1 MRDYD
6 KLACHKQVNIIIKI
20 SMKSSTV
27 NRVNNGGENRRSQ
40 AQRTARSD
48 TRMLEAAISLII
60 EWGAGKTTLKEIGEL
75 AGYSRGLAGYRFGS
89 KEGLLNFV
97 VRSIGEDWLQE
108 LKQVTAGKA
117 GYEAICAATDAHFRF
132 CVEAPDHVRAFY
144 ILWFESINPGAG
156 GKDVIAGIHNRRKRD
171 VIAWINAA
179 IDKDLIDA
187 AVDADVA
194 ASQFCSALVGIVYQW
209 LMQPEAMDEIR
220 QLHEGL
226 KQSMALI
233 LGLKIENA

>member
-1 MRDYD
+1 
-6 KLACHKQVNIIIKI
+6 
-20 SMKSSTV
+20 
-27 NRVNNGGENRRSQ
+27 
-40 AQRTARSD
+40 
-48 TRMLEAAISLII
+48 
-60 EWGAGKTTLKEIGEL
+60 
-75 AGYSRGLAGYRFGS
+75 
-89 KEGLLNFV
+89 
-97 VRSIGEDWLQE
+97 
-108 LKQVTAGKA
+108 
-117 GYEAICAATDAHFRF
+117 
-132 CVEAPDHVRAFY
+132 
-144 ILWFESINPGAG
+144 
-156 GKDVIAGIHNRRKRD
+156 VIAGIHNRRKRD

-226 KQSMALI
+226 KQSMALL